1 MKGNKMDLKV
11 ARNLSYVSQI
21 AFLILTPI
29 IAGVYI
35 GNYLDEKLGTA
46 PWLMLLLTIVGV
58 GVGFVSLFKFATSA
72 IENPEKKEDYVPNS
86 RDDEEK

>member
-1 MKGNKMDLKV
+1 MDLKI

-29 IAGVYI
+29 IVGVYL
-35 GNYLDEKLGTA
+35 GSYLDEKLGSD
-46 PWLMLLLTIVGV
+46 PWLMLLLTITGV

-72 IENPEKKEDYVPNS
+72 IENREKEEDYVPNS